1 MNTSIYSKSNKC
13 ICDYSFFIK
22 TRTPCQAKIHACTC
36 ANVSTYPD
44 NCSHNAEEKCG
55 TVPNC
60 IHTPIQLPCLCSGPN
75 HYCRC
80 TSLVGPN
87 LSCIRTTGSPFHR
100 SLPGRQVMFFYR
112 ELETF
117 MKNGCNIVDFKV
129 IFIVRDYLLDQPAEE
144 ETDRYQPPPILL
156 QLE

>member
-1 MNTSIYSKSNKC
+1 
-13 ICDYSFFIK
+13 
-22 TRTPCQAKIHACTC
+22 
-36 ANVSTYPD
+36 
-44 NCSHNAEEKCG
+44 
-55 TVPNC
+55 
-60 IHTPIQLPCLCSGPN
+60 
-75 HYCRC
+75 
-80 TSLVGPN
+80 
-87 LSCIRTTGSPFHR
+87 
-100 SLPGRQVMFFYR
+100 MFFYR